1 MSKLRWLFVFVVTL
15 LAPGLISESCQ
26 AGFVVTSFA
35 GSSFSAN
42 TSIRFRND
50 TGQDFLVFDRF
61 AVFATQSQAVPE
73 PGSLL
78 IFGLGGLCVRFV
90 RRSISS
96 P

>member
-1 MSKLRWLFVFVVTL
+1 MDRSAAFCSSRSLR
-15 LAPGLISESCQ
+15 GLSTGLRPS
-26 AGFVVTSFA
+26 G
-35 GSSFSAN
+35 
-42 TSIRFRND
+42 ND

-78 IFGLGGLCVRFV
+78 IFGIGGLCVRFV
-90 RRSISS
+90 RRSIAS